1 MPKGEEGIRMIKYEK
16 LETIRNNKKGRN
28 VFFFLIFQEILAFY
42 K

>member
-28 VFFFLIFQEILAFY
+28 VFFFNFPGNPCFL
-42 K
+42 